1 MDGGRRNC
9 FYAGYAQMKIWRGSN
24 FCSPSFAT
32 SLQNRMILCMLSSG
46 KETNAKKGAVSNMLT
61 NEIVLS
67 VFADYLDRDPDY
79 EVVHTSRG
87 YTVMGWDNRRKDWN
101 TVVYC
106 DTPEDLRDA
115 LLDAYANLR
124 EMELT
129 DGERDLTEKEEA
141 MLCAECDDLT
151 KKCDKEAAICSS

>member
-1 MDGGRRNC
+1 MCR
-9 FYAGYAQMKIWRGSN
+9 
-24 FCSPSFAT
+24 
-32 SLQNRMILCMLSSG
+32 
-46 KETNAKKGAVSNMLT
+46 KEPFNIMLT

-67 VFADYLDRDPDY
+67 VFGDYLERDPDY
-79 EVVHTSRG
+79 EVVLTSRG

-106 DTPEDLRDA
+106 GTPEDLRDA

-129 DGERDLTEKEEA
+129 NGERDLSQKEEA
-141 MLCAECDDLT
+141 MLCAEYDDLT
-151 KKCDKEAAICSS
+151 EKCDKEAAICSS